1 MGALIWPL
9 RAKLTQSA
17 FLQQRPRFT
26 GGRKIPERPTSPWGF
41 KKRSLYGKI
50 NFGQYDQPPVFRD
63 FGGDRFPLPLVVAT
77 SSMRGSA
84 ELRLPPLKKPKVVS
98 ARPPPTRPRFSGF
111 SLTNIGGVLS
121 GCDVVLYRTDTD
133 AVVTRFTTGADGSWL
148 MNSNNSGTHYL
159 VAYKAGSPDVA
170 GTTLDTL
177 RASDGINI
185 YLRNPTIPESSG
197 GGMSRSRVSNA

>member
-1 MGALIWPL
+1 MGVLIWPL

-26 GGRKIPERPTSPWGF
+26 GGRRVPPSPTLPWRFKNRPLFGA
-41 KKRSLYGKI
+41 I
-50 NFGQYDQPPVFRD
+50 NFGKYTTPLVFRD
-63 FGGDRFPLPLVVAT
+63 YSGMRQATVPVTALPKF
-77 SSMRGSA
+77 
-84 ELRLPPLKKPKVVS
+84 KKPGVVQP
-98 ARPPPTRPRFSGF
+98 RPTVTRPRFSGF
-111 SLTNIGGVLS
+111 SLTNIGGVLA

-148 MNSNNSGTHYL
+148 MNSNNSGAHYL

-177 RASDGINI
+177 LASDGINI

-197 GGMSRSRVSNA
+197 SGMSRSRVSNA